1 MSVFCPKCG
10 KRTYDEYTCDHCQ
23 YEIKQK
29 DYAQKKNQITNKET
43 ITLNKHTILV
53 IAVVVIAI
61 SVAYLGINKYKEK
74 QAENKALEMLFGT
87 SDPDEIIDRTKKNIQ
102 DAKNIMSNPINMK
115 IPKIK
120 VSESAYEKERRRQKE
135 LKRAEER
142 RSQMRIYKQKQ
153 NEQKAKEELKRQMSF

>member
-43 ITLNKHTILV
+43 ITLNKNTILV

-87 SDPDEIIDRTKKNIQ
+87 SDPDEIIRR
-102 DAKNIMSNPINMK
+102 K
-115 IPKIK
+115 IFKMQKI
-120 VSESAYEKERRRQKE
+120 
-135 LKRAEER
+135 
-142 RSQMRIYKQKQ
+142 
-153 NEQKAKEELKRQMSF
+153 